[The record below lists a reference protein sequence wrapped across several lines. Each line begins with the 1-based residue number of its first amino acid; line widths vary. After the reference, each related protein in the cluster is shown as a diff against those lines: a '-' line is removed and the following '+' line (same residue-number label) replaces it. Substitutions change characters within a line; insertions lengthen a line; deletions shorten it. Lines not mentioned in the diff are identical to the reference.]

1 MKPKTKL
8 FLSLLWR
15 DVRESLNVFT
25 MALMGVCF
33 GAACLGASY
42 KLCMWVGE
50 DMESATEAMIT
61 GVSFLVLL
69 CAFIA
74 WLVVRWQQ
82 CHVSNDKTA

>member
-1 MKPKTKL
+1 MKPKIKL
-8 FLSLLWR
+8 FLFLLWR

-25 MALMGVCF
+25 MALMGLCL
-33 GAACLGASY
+33 GAACIGASY
-42 KLCMWVGE
+42 KLCLWVGE
-50 DMESATEAMIT
+50 DAESATEAMIT

-82 CHVSNDKTA
+82 CHVPNGKVS